1 MLHIDALHC
10 AILRGVSLS
19 AAAAGCTAVC
29 GASGSGKT
37 TLLRAVAGHLPY
49 RGSVRV
55 AGRPIDG
62 LPPWRRPCRHL
73 NQRLYLFPF
82 LSVEQN
88 LALAQFAAGR
98 PRCAA
103 DRLSLLRELEVDHLA
118 QRYPQQLSGGEQ
130 QRVALARALVSAPPL
145 LLLDEPFSSLDWPLR
160 RRLWGCL
167 RRVQR
172 QRAMTLLL
180 VSHEPREVDALAD
193 ACYQLQAGQLRQ
205 LT

>member
-130 QRVALARALVSAPPL
+130 HGSRWRVP
-145 LLLDEPFSSLDWPLR
+145 W
-160 RRLWGCL
+160 
-167 RRVQR
+167 
-172 QRAMTLLL
+172 
-180 VSHEPREVDALAD
+180 
-193 ACYQLQAGQLRQ
+193 
-205 LT
+205 

>member
-130 QRVALARALVSAPPL
+130 RRVALARALVSAPPRCYWMN
-145 LLLDEPFSSLDWPLR
+145 PSPAWTGPCVG
-160 RRLWGCL
+160 GCG
-167 RRVQR
+167 
-172 QRAMTLLL
+172 A
-180 VSHEPREVDALAD
+180 
-193 ACYQLQAGQLRQ
+193 ACVGCSDSVP
-205 LT
+205 